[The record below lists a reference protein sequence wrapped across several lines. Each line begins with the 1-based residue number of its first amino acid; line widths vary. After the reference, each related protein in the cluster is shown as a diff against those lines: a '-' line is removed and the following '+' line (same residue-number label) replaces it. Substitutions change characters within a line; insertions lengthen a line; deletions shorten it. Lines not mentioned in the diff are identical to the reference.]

1 MIPRA
6 LANFLEQG
14 LSIHIGTRDEDLRPA
29 GARAAAA
36 VVEGS
41 GEHLVVFIAD
51 VAVARLLDDIR
62 GNGQVAVDFGRP
74 EDDRACQ
81 VKGSVLEIRPATLE
95 EQPTVLTQWQGFLS
109 QLEKIGIPRKMATG
123 WAHWPATAI
132 RLKVTAVFEQTPGP
146 LAGTPI
152 A

>member
-1 MIPRA
+1 MIPPA
-6 LANFLEQG
+6 LTGFLEQG
-14 LSIHIGTRDEDLRPA
+14 LSIHIGTRNETLAPS

-36 VVEGS
+36 VVEPD

-51 VAVARLLDDIR
+51 VALARLLDDVR
-62 GNGQVAVDFGRP
+62 PHGQIAVGFGRP

-81 VKGSVLEIRPATLE
+81 VKGIVVEVRPAAAE
-95 EQPTVLTQWQGFLS
+95 EREIVLAQWQGFMA
-109 QLEKIGIPRKMATG
+109 QLEKIGIPRQVARG
-123 WAHWPATAI
+123 WAHWPAAAI

-146 LAGTPI
+146 LAGTPL

>member
-1 MIPRA
+1 MVPPA
-6 LANFLEQG
+6 LASFLEQG
-14 LSIHIGTRDEDLRPA
+14 LSIHVGTRNDALMPT

-36 VVEGS
+36 VVES
-41 GEHLVVFIAD
+41 GGDHMVVFVAD
-51 VAVARLLDDIR
+51 VAAARLLDDIR
-62 GNGQVAVDFGRP
+62 RNGQLAVNFGRP

-81 VKGSVLEIRPATLE
+81 VKGIVVDVRAAEAQERETILA
-95 EQPTVLTQWQGFLS
+95 QWHGFMA
-109 QLEKIGIPRKMATG
+109 QLERIGIPRQMARG

-132 RLKVTAVFEQTPGP
+132 RIKITAVFEQTPGP